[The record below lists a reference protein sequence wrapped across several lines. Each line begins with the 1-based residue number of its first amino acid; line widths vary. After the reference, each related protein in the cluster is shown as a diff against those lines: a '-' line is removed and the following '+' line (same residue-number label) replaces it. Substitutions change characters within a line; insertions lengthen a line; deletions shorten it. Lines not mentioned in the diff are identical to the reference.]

1 MEIPAIELV
10 NYPRFHEAAEAAIDL
25 AAVALGTSAIFLVHN
40 GPDRVTALNT
50 VDDGGLQLVQGE
62 VVDPESALAQAI
74 DQNVKSVAAS
84 SKPSD
89 DETSDHGGN
98 VIACPVR
105 LADSHLFGFIGA
117 HSSRSGEFSSSQRE
131 QLASVARLLGFAIDA
146 EMGSTQDK
154 LTGVYSRAIFDD
166 HLAHEIARSRR
177 NGVRLAVLV
186 AGFTVPAESPID
198 TSVWW
203 MPRIAERLRS
213 SVREGDTISRVGER
227 EFALLVPDLRD
238 NESAKRVAGALV
250 DALLD
255 PFDVQQQLV
264 SITPAVGVAILPLD
278 GFDPETLVESAAKA
292 MNAARTSGA
301 SGFCLSS
308 DDSGL
313 RIVVG

>member
-10 NYPRFHEAAEAAIDL
+10 NYPRFHEASGAAIEL
-25 AAVALGTSAIFLVHN
+25 AAVVLGTNAIFLVHS

-50 VDDGGLQLVQGE
+50 VDDDGLRLAQGE
-62 VVDPESALAQAI
+62 IVDPSSALAQAI
-74 DQNVKSVAAS
+74 NQKIQSVEAG

-89 DETSDHGGN
+89 DGTSSHAGN
-98 VIACPVR
+98 FISCPVR
-105 LADSHLFGFIGA
+105 LADGRLFGFIGA
-117 HSSRSGEFSSSQRE
+117 RSPKSGGFSSSQRE

-146 EMGSTQDK
+146 EMGSRYDK
-154 LTGVYSRAIFDD
+154 LTGVYSRSIFDD
-166 HLAHEIARSRR
+166 HLALEIARSRR

-203 MPRIAERLRS
+203 MPRIAERLRT

-278 GFDPETLVESAAKA
+278 GFDPETLVESAVKA

-301 SGFCLSS
+301 SGFRLSS
-308 DDSGL
+308 DDPRL
-313 RIVVG
+313 RLVVG